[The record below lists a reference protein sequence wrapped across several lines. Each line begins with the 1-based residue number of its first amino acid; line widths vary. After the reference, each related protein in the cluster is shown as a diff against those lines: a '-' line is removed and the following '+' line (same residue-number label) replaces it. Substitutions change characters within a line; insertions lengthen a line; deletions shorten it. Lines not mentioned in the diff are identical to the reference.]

1 MGGFCVKRI
10 KAEDAVGQM
19 LCHDMTQIIKGEYKD
34 ARFRK
39 GHIVTKEDTMGQFVP
54 KKNRKNR

>member
-1 MGGFCVKRI
+1 MKRI

-34 ARFRK
+34 ARFRVCRCLF
-39 GHIVTKEDTMGQFVP
+39 I
-54 KKNRKNR
+54 KNF